1 MLSICYLVATL
12 EVKTEFNR
20 ESTNKRKC
28 VKLILEISIV
38 VTNTI
43 TVKVHKLI

>member
-1 MLSICYLVATL
+1 MLSICYATS
-12 EVKTEFNR
+12 EVKTEFNK

-28 VKLILEISIV
+28 VNLTLEISIV

-43 TVKVHKLI
+43 TVKAYKLI